1 MTLAEALRQAQALGL
16 ERLDAQWLLLALLGR
31 PAQDRAWLLAHDEQ
45 ALPEPAAAQWPG
57 LIAQRS
63 DGVPLAYLT
72 GRKAFY
78 GLDFQVDARV
88 LDPRADTETLVD
100 WALERVQELTS
111 PTVLD
116 LGTGSGAVA
125 LAIAHACPQAQVC
138 ASDISPDALAVAQAN
153 AQRLGLGLRVQF
165 ALGEWLQPWAG
176 QRFDLIVSNPPY
188 VAEPDPHWPGLRHEP
203 RLALAAGP
211 DGLDALRWLV
221 AHAAEHLKA
230 GGWLLLEHG
239 HDQADA
245 VQTLLRTQGWQQVQS
260 RLDEAGIRRCT
271 GAGTPGVK

>member
-1 MTLAEALRQAQALGL
+1 MTLAQALRQAQALGL

-45 ALPEPAAAQWPG
+45 TLPEHAAAQWPG

-63 DGVPLAYLT
+63 QGVPLAYLT

-78 GLDFQVDARV
+78 NLDLQVDARV

-125 LAIAHACPQAQVC
+125 LAIAHQCPQAQVS
-138 ASDISPDALAVAQAN
+138 ASDISADALAVAQAN
-153 AQRLGLGLRVQF
+153 AQRLGLPVQF

-188 VAEPDPHWPGLRHEP
+188 VAEADPHWPGLRHEP

-221 AHAAEHLKA
+221 AHAADHLTP

-245 VQTLLRTQGWQQVQS
+245 VQTLLRDQGWQQVQS

-271 GAGTPGVK
+271 GACTPGVK

>member
-1 MTLAEALRQAQALGL
+1 MTLAQALRQAQALGL

-45 ALPEPAAAQWPG
+45 TLPEPAAERWPG

-63 DGVPLAYLT
+63 QGVPLAYLT
-72 GRKAFY
+72 GHKAFY
-78 GLDFQVDARV
+78 GLDLQVDARV

-125 LAIAHACPQAQVC
+125 LAIAHHSPRAQVS
-138 ASDISPDALAVAQAN
+138 ASDVSADALAVAQAN
-153 AQRLGLGLRVQF
+153 AQRLGLPVQF
-165 ALGEWLQPWAG
+165 ALGAWLQPWAG
-176 QRFDLIVSNPPY
+176 QRFGLIVSNPPY

-221 AHAAEHLKA
+221 THAANHLNP

-239 HDQADA
+239 QDQADE
-245 VQTLLRTQGWQQVQS
+245 VQTLLRSQGWQQVQS

-271 GAGTPGVK
+271 GACTPGVK

>member
-78 GLDFQVDARV
+78 GLDLQVDARV

-153 AQRLGLGLRVQF
+153 AQRLGLRVQF

-271 GAGTPGVK
+271 GAGTPRVK